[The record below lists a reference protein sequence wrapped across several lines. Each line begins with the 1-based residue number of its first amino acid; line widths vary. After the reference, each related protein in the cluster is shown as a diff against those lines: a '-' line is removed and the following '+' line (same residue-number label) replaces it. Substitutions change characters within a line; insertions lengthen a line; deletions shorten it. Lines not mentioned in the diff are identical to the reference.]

1 MTSRIL
7 LLGVGGLSLELLD
20 PLIHNGW
27 LPNLEFL
34 LGRGVVGPL
43 ISDLPPFA
51 ALEWSTLL
59 SGEGP
64 GTTGFLEG
72 WRKGSGTYFP
82 EIANLSALARR
93 SSRFLLARSSR
104 EAALVGVPLPTDAG
118 PLPSEESI
126 QLFRWEEGRLAVRSL
141 SVPSVNF
148 PGPQESETP
157 EGYLEGA
164 VRRMI
169 SLSVSV
175 ARTVRESGARMVAVH
190 FAGLDRIL
198 SRFHKDIVSALLGR
212 NDRGLEAL
220 LRQFFRVFD
229 DVLGTVIEIT
239 RRTDSLI
246 ILASPHG
253 FVPARRVIN
262 LNAFLVSR
270 GYLALRP
277 EAVGELLLREVA
289 APVLRAMKLER
300 GRVRKI
306 LGRPAL
312 QDVVDRTGSLLSSEI
327 GLFDWSRTRAFA
339 LSRTGITLNVKGV
352 ESQGT
357 VNPGPEERALGEEI
371 REALLTLA
379 DPATGQSPLREVS
392 WREELFGGP
401 GLPELPHLVVHGHD
415 PGYLFED
422 WRKASPSAPIFA
434 DPCDRTGSPGG
445 PGFYCISG
453 SGSFS
458 SSAGNRRLALPRLRT
473 LPEISAM
480 IATVLDGELSS
491 GPEVLSQLS

>member
-1 MTSRIL
+1 MKSRIL

-43 ISDLPPFA
+43 ISDIPPFA
-51 ALEWSTLL
+51 AVEWSTLL
-59 SGEGP
+59 TGEGP

-82 EIANLSALARR
+82 EIVNLSALARR
-93 SSRFLLARSSR
+93 STRFLLGRPSW
-104 EAALVGVPLPTDAG
+104 EAALVGVPLPAYTG
-118 PLPSEESI
+118 SFPSEESI
-126 QLFRWEEGRLAVRSL
+126 QLFRWEEGLFSVRPL
-141 SVPSVNF
+141 SVPFLNSQGVE
-148 PGPQESETP
+148 ESKIP

-164 VRRMI
+164 IRRMI

-198 SRFHKDIVSALLGR
+198 SRFHKDILSALLGH

-246 ILASPHG
+246 VLASSHG
-253 FVPARRVIN
+253 FVPASRVIN

-277 EAVGELLLREVA
+277 EAGGELLLREVA

-300 GRVRKI
+300 ERVRKI
-306 LGRPAL
+306 LNRPAL
-312 QDVVDRTGSLLSSEI
+312 QEVVDRTGSLLSSEI

-357 VNPGPEERALGEEI
+357 VNPGPEERFLGDEI
-371 REALLTLA
+371 RSGLLALV
-379 DPATGQSPLREVS
+379 DPATGRTPLREVS

-445 PGFYCISG
+445 AGFYCLSG

-473 LPEISAM
+473 LPEISTM
-480 IATVLDGELSS
+480 IATVLDGELLS